1 MKIHHLLRLKNDNSV
16 KIYKTPKD
24 KVWEQ
29 IKKSNES
36 RRKNR
41 KKRKRKSN

>member
-1 MKIHHLLRLKNDNSV
+1 MRVLTSSIFKKGKTVRFKVLKNEYWKGKLKGD
-16 KIYKTPKD
+16 
-24 KVWEQ
+24 
-29 IKKSNES
+29 ES